1 MPTHFDSGLRRIK
14 EDLPVS
20 SGILSSSLTNPQANY
35 QQNLQI
41 KSRPWKATYIPS
53 SISMCH
59 SIIWYHAL
67 CQHQCP
73 DASYSIACHGAFRRG
88 YECTEDRST
97 LYFSLI
103 GNCVQCKI
111 NQLLLRHRVFREW
124 RREDLVSALNHA
136 FQYSDEDGWAIDDND
151 AEELDMETWV
161 SQFPNL
167 TQRCFAQRAE
177 NRETRTSLCSGP
189 AHMPTLVQLSSP
201 HLSCVALVEHTD
213 DYADYEDEEPQP
225 QTGRS
230 WRSMIPLP
238 TRLVRNPQ
246 NRTYL
251 AFITDDDMPDRE
263 PLLRASKSRKCRR
276 TWRSW
281 IPLPVKK
288 VSGQ

>member
-1 MPTHFDSGLRRIK
+1 
-14 EDLPVS
+14 
-20 SGILSSSLTNPQANY
+20 
-35 QQNLQI
+35 
-41 KSRPWKATYIPS
+41 
-53 SISMCH
+53 MCH

-97 LYFSLI
+97 LYFSLV

-177 NRETRTSLCSGP
+177 NRET
-189 AHMPTLVQLSSP
+189 H
-201 HLSCVALVEHTD
+201 D
-213 DYADYEDEEPQP
+213 EDEEPQP

>member
-1 MPTHFDSGLRRIK
+1 M
-14 EDLPVS
+14 
-20 SGILSSSLTNPQANY
+20 
-35 QQNLQI
+35 
-41 KSRPWKATYIPS
+41 
-53 SISMCH
+53 
-59 SIIWYHAL
+59 
-67 CQHQCP
+67 
-73 DASYSIACHGAFRRG
+73 
-88 YECTEDRST
+88 
-97 LYFSLI
+97 
-103 GNCVQCKI
+103 QCKI

-213 DYADYEDEEPQP
+213 DYADDEDEEPQP